1 MCSTVVSISQHRV
14 SHLPTWKKKS
24 STSEGNRWSF
34 PFDLR
39 HFFSECIKI
48 MPSKKHTSST
58 NTSETETF
66 TFSEDFDFTF
76 TIPMFQRKKRIN
88 RPLMQEWG
96 RKRFDHLRKKKK
108 GPHYRYEKL
117 CKRARDH
124 YIKERCK
131 RDRPSK
137 KKYQGHIWQQIM
149 ASTRFKLHRKRNWY
163 ANQGEVR
170 LKVETILI

>member
-1 MCSTVVSISQHRV
+1 MSTEVSISRHRV
-14 SHLPTWKKKS
+14 SYLPKWKILFFLPLRK
-24 STSEGNRWSF
+24 GNRRSF

-48 MPSKKHTSST
+48 MPSKKHSSST
-58 NTSETETF
+58 STSETETF

-76 TIPMFQRKKRIN
+76 TIPMFKRKKRIN
-88 RPLMQEWG
+88 RPLMEEWG
-96 RKRFDHLRKKKK
+96 RKRFDQLRKKKK

-131 RDRPSK
+131 RDGPSK
-137 KKYQGHIWQQIM
+137 KKFQGHI
-149 ASTRFKLHRKRNWY
+149 
-163 ANQGEVR
+163 
-170 LKVETILI
+170 